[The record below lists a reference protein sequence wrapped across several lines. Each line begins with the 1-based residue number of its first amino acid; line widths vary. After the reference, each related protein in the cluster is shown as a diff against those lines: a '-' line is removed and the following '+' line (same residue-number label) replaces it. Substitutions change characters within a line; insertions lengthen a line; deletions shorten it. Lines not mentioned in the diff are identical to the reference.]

1 MSWLRKSGWKYSTG
15 AGGGASI
22 EFVMA
27 SGGDIILTTPDERA
41 QSFYYGGVGVGLG
54 VGLKLPRVKLPKFTI
69 PEIKVPKLA
78 GRNVGG
84 AGSTF
89 DFPSGGLVFMTSAFR
104 GEELSRSD
112 LQGATVY
119 LDGSAGAV
127 VSQAGTVMLLG
138 INSAKLA
145 FGLTSP
151 SRIWMAEEA
160 IFQAPALLYMHGRSA
175 GLQAG
180 FGAGVFIGYMH

>member
-1 MSWLRKSGWKYSTG
+1 MSWLRQSAWKYSTG
-15 AGGGASI
+15 AGGGVSI

-27 SGGDIILTTPDERA
+27 SGGDIILTAPDERA
-41 QSFYYGGVGVGLG
+41 QSFYYGGVGVGFG
-54 VGLKLPRVKLPKFTI
+54 VGLRLPRIKLPKFTI
-69 PEIKVPKLA
+69 PEIKLPKIA
-78 GRNVGG
+78 GRSVGA

-89 DFPSGGLVFMTSAFR
+89 DFPSGGQVFMTSAFR
-104 GEELSRSD
+104 GEELTRSD

-119 LDGSAGAV
+119 VDGAAGAI
-127 VSQAGTVMLLG
+127 VSQAGTAMLLG

-145 FGLTSP
+145 LGLSSP
-151 SRIWMAEEA
+151 SLIWMAEEA

-180 FGAGVFIGYMH
+180 FGAGVLIGYMH

>member
-41 QSFYYGGVGVGLG
+41 QSFYYGGVGVGFG
-54 VGLKLPRVKLPKFTI
+54 VGLKLPRIKLPKFTI

-127 VSQAGTVMLLG
+127 PNVWGSGG
-138 INSAKLA
+138 
-145 FGLTSP
+145 
-151 SRIWMAEEA
+151 
-160 IFQAPALLYMHGRSA
+160 H
-175 GLQAG
+175 
-180 FGAGVFIGYMH
+180 FGAPSTIRRSSGRCGG